1 MEHTPSICV
10 VDDEEGIRRSV
21 ERALSGQGYG
31 VRVFETGRA
40 LLDAHRQDRADLF
53 ILDLRLPD
61 MDGIQLMK
69 AIQALGGPAE
79 FIIITGQG
87 TVETA
92 VEAMKLGAYDYIEKP
107 FERAALLKVVRKA
120 LEKHR
125 LVRENQELRHLLATG
140 REDAFAGH
148 NPRLRIIMELVHQ
161 VAPTSATVLIQ
172 GESGTGKEV
181 LADTIHR
188 LSPRRDRPFVKINCA
203 ALPETLLE
211 SELFGHERGAFTDA
225 AETRPGKFEQAAG
238 GTLFLDEVGDMSPA
252 MQVKLLRV
260 LQEREFQRVGGTRTL
275 TVDVRILAATNT
287 DLETAVQQGRFR
299 QDLFFRL
306 NVINIHLPP
315 LRERRDDIP
324 LLAYHFLRRY
334 ARRNGKILEGF
345 DPEVLALFQRHDWP
359 GNIRELQ
366 NVVERGVILS
376 RGPLVSAEDL
386 PERLLGPRA
395 VDAASAGA
403 TADRGEIMVPF
414 GTPLAEVERRYVEET
429 VRRLSGNKNLAA
441 DLLGVNLRTIYRR
454 LDSGGTPPAG
464 SENV

>member
-1 MEHTPSICV
+1 MDYQPVICV

-21 ERALSGQGYG
+21 ERTLAGQGFA
-31 VRVFETGRA
+31 VRVFENGRT
-40 LLDAHRQDRADLF
+40 LLDHHRQEKGDLF

-61 MDGIQLMK
+61 MDGIQLLK
-69 AIQALGGPAE
+69 AVQALGGPAE

-107 FERAALLKVVRKA
+107 FDRAALLKVVRKA

-125 LVRENQELRHLLATG
+125 LVRENQELRRLIDSG
-140 REDAFAGH
+140 REDAFVGH
-148 NPRLRIIMELVHQ
+148 NPRMRIIMELVQQ

-181 LADTIHR
+181 IADSIHQ

-225 AETRPGKFEQAAG
+225 RETRAGKFEQAAG
-238 GTLFLDEVGDMSPA
+238 GTILLDEVGDMSPA

-275 TVDVRILAATNT
+275 QADVRVLAATNT
-287 DLETAVQQGRFR
+287 DLEESVRAGRFR

-315 LRERRDDIP
+315 LRERREDIS
-324 LLAYHFLRRY
+324 LMAYHFIRRF
-334 ARRNGKILEGF
+334 ARKNNRLLEGF
-345 DPEVLALFQRHDWP
+345 DPEVLDVFQRYNWP

-376 RGPLVSAEDL
+376 PGPLITLAEL
-386 PERLLGPRA
+386 PERLAGRTGPPGGEADGGEALPGRA
-395 VDAASAGA
+395 P
-403 TADRGEIMVPF
+403 DRREVPIPF
-414 GTPLAEVERRYVEET
+414 GTPLADVEHRYVTET
-429 VRRLSGNKNLAA
+429 VRRLGGNKNLAA

-454 LDSGGTPPAG
+454 LEA
-464 SENV
+464 

>member
-1 MEHTPSICV
+1 MDYQPLICV

-21 ERALSGQGYG
+21 ERALAGQGCA
-31 VRVFETGRA
+31 VRIFENGRS
-40 LLDAHRQDRADLF
+40 LLDHHRQEKGDLF

-69 AIQALGGPAE
+69 AVQALGGPAE

-107 FERAALLKVVRKA
+107 FDRAALLKVVRKA

-125 LVRENQELRHLLATG
+125 LVRENQELRRLIASG
-140 REDAFAGH
+140 REDAFVGH
-148 NPRLRIIMELVHQ
+148 NPRMRIIMELVQQ

-181 LADTIHR
+181 IADTIHQ
-188 LSPRRDRPFVKINCA
+188 LSPRRERPFIKINCA

-225 AETRPGKFEQAAG
+225 REARPGKFEQAAG
-238 GTLFLDEVGDMSPA
+238 GTLLLDEVGDMSPA

-260 LQEREFQRVGGTRTL
+260 LQEREFQRVGGNRTIQA
-275 TVDVRILAATNT
+275 DVRVLAATNT
-287 DLETAVQQGRFR
+287 DLEESVRAGRFR

-315 LRERRDDIP
+315 LRERREDIS
-324 LLAYHFLRRY
+324 LMAYHFLRRFS
-334 ARRNGKILEGF
+334 RKNNRLLEGF
-345 DPEVLALFQRHDWP
+345 DPEVLDVFQRYNWP

-376 RGPLVSAEDL
+376 RGPLITLAEL
-386 PERLLGPRA
+386 PERLVGRPGSPGG
-395 VDAASAGA
+395 DAAGGEAGPGRVP
-403 TADRGEIMVPF
+403 DRSEVPIPF
-414 GTPLAEVERRYVEET
+414 GTPLADVEHRYVTET
-429 VRRLSGNKNLAA
+429 VRRLGGNKNLAA

-454 LDSGGTPPAG
+454 LES
-464 SENV
+464 

>member
-1 MEHTPSICV
+1 MDYQPQVCV

-21 ERALSGQGYG
+21 ERALSGQGCT
-31 VRVFETGRA
+31 VRIFENGRS
-40 LLDAHRQDRADLF
+40 LLDHHRQEKGDLF

-69 AIQALGGPAE
+69 AVQALGGPAE

-107 FERAALLKVVRKA
+107 FDRAALLKVVRKA

-125 LVRENQELRHLLATG
+125 LVRENQELRRLIDSG
-140 REDAFAGH
+140 REDAFVGH
-148 NPRLRIIMELVHQ
+148 NPRMRLIMELVQQ

-181 LADTIHR
+181 IADTIHQ
-188 LSPRRDRPFVKINCA
+188 LSPRRDRPFIKLNCA

-225 AETRPGKFEQAAG
+225 REARPGKFEQAAG
-238 GTLFLDEVGDMSPA
+238 GTLLLDEVGDMSPA

-260 LQEREFQRVGGTRTL
+260 LQEREFQRVGGNRTIPA
-275 TVDVRILAATNT
+275 DVRILAATNT
-287 DLETAVQQGRFR
+287 DLEESVRTGRFR

-315 LRERRDDIP
+315 LRERREDIS
-324 LLAYHFLRRY
+324 LMAYHFLRRF
-334 ARRNGKILEGF
+334 ARKNNRLLEGF
-345 DPEVLALFQRHDWP
+345 DPGVLDVFQRYNWP

-376 RGPLVSAEDL
+376 HGPLITLAELPDRLVGQPEAAGGEAGPGRVS
-386 PERLLGPRA
+386 
-395 VDAASAGA
+395 
-403 TADRGEIMVPF
+403 DRSEVPIPF
-414 GTPLAEVERRYVEET
+414 GTPLAAVEHRYVTET
-429 VRRLSGNKNLAA
+429 VRRLGGNKNLAA

-454 LDSGGTPPAG
+454 LEG
-464 SENV
+464 